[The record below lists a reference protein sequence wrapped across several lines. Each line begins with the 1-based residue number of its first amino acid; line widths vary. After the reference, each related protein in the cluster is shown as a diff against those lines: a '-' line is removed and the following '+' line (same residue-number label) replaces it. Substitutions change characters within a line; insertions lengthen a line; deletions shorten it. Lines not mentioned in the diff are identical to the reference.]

1 MAQMTR
7 GKICVS
13 LAGADVAALI
23 AQASQVTER
32 ADVIEVRL
40 DSMSHPDVQA
50 CCAALDT
57 PLLFTN
63 RPSWEG
69 GAFSGSEEQRIE
81 PLLEAVQQQAA
92 YVDCE
97 LRADLSLRGQL
108 LEAMSGSPTR
118 MILSWHNFEKTPPQ
132 AELEDVLAQ
141 MMESGARTDTP
152 GKLVGKIIGKIVTTA
167 HSPEDALRVLRL
179 QEQAKAANFPLSCFC
194 MGEPGRITRLATLYL
209 GGSMTYA
216 CLNDAQAT
224 APGQLSLEQL
234 QKMTTL
240 LA

>member
-1 MAQMTR
+1 
-7 GKICVS
+7 
-13 LAGADVAALI
+13 
-23 AQASQVTER
+23 
-32 ADVIEVRL
+32 
-40 DSMSHPDVQA
+40 
-50 CCAALDT
+50 T

-69 GAFSGSEEQRIE
+69 GAFDRSEEQRIE

-97 LRADLSLRGQL
+97 LRAESSLRGQL
-108 LEAMSGSPTR
+108 LEAMSGGPTR
-118 MILSWHNFEKTPPQ
+118 MILSWHNFEATPPQ

-141 MMESGARTDTP
+141 MVESGAHTDNT
-152 GKLVGKIIGKIVTTA
+152 GKIVGKIVTTA

-209 GGSMTYA
+209 GGYMTYA
-216 CLNDAQAT
+216 CLNNSQVT

-234 QKMTTL
+234 QELTAL
-240 LA
+240 LVAA

>member
-1 MAQMTR
+1 MKQ

-13 LAGADVAALI
+13 LAGPDVAALVT
-23 AQASQVTER
+23 QASQVTGR

-40 DSMSHPDVQA
+40 DSMQHPDVPA
-50 CCAALDT
+50 CCAGLDK

-63 RPSWEG
+63 RPNWEG

-97 LRADLSLRGQL
+97 LRADESLRNRL
-108 LEAMSGSPTR
+108 LGAMAGGPTR
-118 MILSWHNFEKTPPQ
+118 MILSWHDFETTPPQ

-141 MMESGARTDTP
+141 MMESGARI
-152 GKLVGKIIGKIVTTA
+152 GNVVGKIIGKIVTTA
-167 HSPEDALRVLRL
+167 HTPEDALRVLRL

-216 CLNDAQAT
+216 CLNDAQVT
-224 APGQLSLEQL
+224 APGQLSLDQL
-234 QKMTTL
+234 QKMTAL

>member
-13 LAGADVAALI
+13 LAGVDIAALV
-23 AQASQVTER
+23 AQACHVAER

-40 DSMSHPDVQA
+40 DSMQHPDVSA
-50 CCAALDT
+50 CCTALET

-81 PLLEAVQQQAA
+81 FLLEAVQQQAA
-92 YVDCE
+92 YIDCE
-97 LRADLSLRGQL
+97 LRAKSFLRGQL
-108 LEAMSGSPTR
+108 LEAMSASPTR

-132 AELEDVLAQ
+132 AELEEVLAQ
-141 MMESGARTDTP
+141 MMESGDRADKT
-152 GKLVGKIIGKIVTTA
+152 GKIIGKIVTTA

-209 GGSMTYA
+209 GGYMTYA

-234 QKMTTL
+234 QKLTAL
-240 LA
+240 LMAA

>member
-13 LAGADVAALI
+13 LAGADVAALVV
-23 AQASQVTER
+23 QARQVAER

-40 DSMSHPDVQA
+40 DSMSHPDVSA
-50 CCAALDT
+50 TCAALDK

-69 GAFSGSEEQRIE
+69 GAFSGLEEQRIE
-81 PLLEAVQQQAA
+81 PLLEAVWQQAA

-97 LRADLSLRGQL
+97 LRAESSLRGRL
-108 LEAMSGSPTR
+108 LEAMSGGPTR
-118 MILSWHNFEKTPPQ
+118 MILSWHNFESTPPQ
-132 AELEDVLAQ
+132 AELEKVLAQ
-141 MMESGARTDTP
+141 MMKSGAGT
-152 GKLVGKIIGKIVTTA
+152 GKVVGKIVTTA

-209 GGSMTYA
+209 GGYMTYA

-234 QKMTTL
+234 QKLTAL
-240 LA
+240 LVAA

>member
-13 LAGADVAALI
+13 LAGADVAALVT
-23 AQASQVTER
+23 QARQITGR
-32 ADVIEVRL
+32 ADVIEVRM
-40 DSMSHPDVQA
+40 DSMQHPDVLA
-50 CCAALDT
+50 CCAALDK

-63 RPSWEG
+63 RPNWEG
-69 GAFSGSEEQRIE
+69 GAFSGTEEQRIN

-92 YVDCE
+92 YVDWE
-97 LRADLSLRGQL
+97 LRADESLRNRLQ
-108 LEAMSGSPTR
+108 EAMSGGPTR
-118 MILSWHNFEKTPPQ
+118 MILSWHDFETTPPQ

-141 MMESGARTDTP
+141 MMESGACT
-152 GKLVGKIIGKIVTTA
+152 GNVVGKIIGKIVTTA
-167 HSPEDALRVLRL
+167 HTPEDALRVFRL

-209 GGSMTYA
+209 GGYMTYA

-224 APGQLSLEQL
+224 APGQLSLDQL
-234 QKMTTL
+234 QKLTTL

>member
-13 LAGADVAALI
+13 LAGVDVAALV
-23 AQASQVTER
+23 AQASQVAGR

-40 DSMSHPDVQA
+40 DSMQHPDVSV
-50 CCAALDT
+50 CCAALEP

-69 GAFSGSEEQRIE
+69 GAFSGSEEQRID
-81 PLLEAVQQQAA
+81 LLLKAVQQQAA

-97 LRADLSLRGQL
+97 LRAEQSLRKHL
-108 LEAMSGSPTR
+108 LEAMSEGPTR
-118 MILSWHNFEKTPPQ
+118 MILSWHNFETTPPQ
-132 AELEDVLAQ
+132 AELEKVLAQ
-141 MMESGARTDTP
+141 MVESDAGT
-152 GKLVGKIIGKIVTTA
+152 GKIIGKIVTTA

-216 CLNDAQAT
+216 CLNNGEAT

-234 QKMTTL
+234 QKLTAL

>member
-13 LAGADVAALI
+13 LAGADVAALL
-23 AQASQVTER
+23 AQVSQIGER

-40 DSMSHPDVQA
+40 DSMQHSDVSA
-50 CCAALDT
+50 CCAVLDK
-57 PLLFTN
+57 PLLFTH

-69 GAFSGSEEQRIE
+69 GAFDRSEEQRIE
-81 PLLEAVQQQAA
+81 PLLEAIQQQAA

-97 LRADLSLRGQL
+97 LRAEQTLRDRL
-108 LEAMSGSPTR
+108 LDAMSGGPTR
-118 MILSWHNFEKTPPQ
+118 MILSWHNFEVTPPQ
-132 AELEDVLAQ
+132 EELEKILAQ
-141 MMESGARTDTP
+141 MVESDAGT
-152 GKLVGKIIGKIVTTA
+152 GKIIGKIVTTA
-167 HSPEDALRVLRL
+167 HSAEDALRVLHL

-209 GGSMTYA
+209 GGYMSYV
-216 CLNDAQAT
+216 CLDNAQAT

-234 QKMTTL
+234 QELTAL
-240 LA
+240 LAVA

>member
-13 LAGADVAALI
+13 LAGADVAALV
-23 AQASQVTER
+23 AQACQVAEW

-40 DSMSHPDVQA
+40 DSMQHPDVAA

-69 GAFSGSEEQRIE
+69 GAFDRSEEQRIE

-97 LRADLSLRGQL
+97 LRAGQTLRDRL
-108 LEAMSGSPTR
+108 LDAMSGGPTR
-118 MILSWHNFEKTPPQ
+118 MILSWHNFETTPPQ

-141 MMESGARTDTP
+141 MVESGAHAD
-152 GKLVGKIIGKIVTTA
+152 KIGKIVGKIVTTA
-167 HSPEDALRVLRL
+167 QSPEDALRVLRL

-209 GGSMTYA
+209 GGYMTYA
-216 CLNDAQAT
+216 CLNNAQAT

-234 QKMTTL
+234 QELTAL
-240 LA
+240 LAVA

>member
-13 LAGADVAALI
+13 LAGADAVTMYN
-23 AQASQVTER
+23 QVKPVLDR
-32 ADVIEVRL
+32 VDVVEIRL
-40 DSMSHPDVQA
+40 DSMIKADIYN
-50 CCAALDT
+50 CCSLLQK

-63 RPSWEG
+63 RPLWEG
-69 GAFSGSEEQRIE
+69 GAFDGPEERRII
-81 PLLEAVQQQAA
+81 PLLEAVRQDVA
-92 YVDCE
+92 YIDFE
-97 LRADLSLRGQL
+97 LRADQWLRKRL
-108 LEAMSGSPTR
+108 LAAARITSTR
-118 MILSWHNFEKTPPQ
+118 MVLSWHNFETTPPQ

-141 MMESGARTDTP
+141 MVESGAH
-152 GKLVGKIIGKIVTTA
+152 IGKIVTTA
-167 HSPEDALRVLRL
+167 HSPNDALRVLRL

-209 GGSMTYA
+209 GGFMTYA
-216 CLNDAQAT
+216 CLNDAEAT

-234 QKMTTL
+234 QKLTAL

>member
-13 LAGADVAALI
+13 LAGADVAALVV
-23 AQASQVTER
+23 QACQVADR

-40 DSMSHPDVQA
+40 DSMRHPDVAA
-50 CCAALDT
+50 CCAALDKQ
-57 PLLFTN
+57 LLFTN

-81 PLLEAVQQQAA
+81 PLLQAVQQRVA

-97 LRADLSLRGQL
+97 LRAEQALRDRL
-108 LEAMSGSPTR
+108 LDAMSGSPTR
-118 MILSWHNFEKTPPQ
+118 MILSWHNFETTPPQ

-141 MMESGARTDTP
+141 MVESDAGT
-152 GKLVGKIIGKIVTTA
+152 GKIVGKIVTTA
-167 HSPEDALRVLRL
+167 HSPKDALRVLRL
-179 QEQAKAANFPLSCFC
+179 QEQANAANFPLSCFC

-209 GGSMTYA
+209 GGYMTYA
-216 CLNDAQAT
+216 CLNNAEAT

-234 QKMTTL
+234 QKLTTL
-240 LA
+240 LAVA